1 MRPFAL
7 VTGASSGIGQA
18 VAVKLSE
25 SYSVI
30 LGGRDV
36 SRLEETKAMCD
47 PNAQVLCWPCDV
59 SDISNLATAIQSF
72 LKENNVVVDA
82 FVHCAGYSKL
92 APVKMTTLDDI
103 NTTFNT
109 NVHAPFLIVQQ
120 LINRR
125 VNQGALKSVVL
136 ISSNISG
143 RGSKAFSIYGSSKHA
158 VDGLMRSLAVELAPK
173 VRVNSVCPG
182 AIKTRMTE
190 SIFSNEDVIER
201 MKAAYPL
208 GLGQPTNIAD
218 AVAFLLSDN
227 ASWIT
232 GQDITVDG
240 GAAVN
245 ITA

>member
-1 MRPFAL
+1 MSSWAL

-18 VAVKLSE
+18 VAIELSKT
-25 SYSVI
+25 YSVV
-30 LGGRDV
+30 LCGRDIA
-36 SRLEETKAMCD
+36 RLEETKALCSTE
-47 PNAQVLCWPCDV
+47 NRALCWSCDV
-59 SDISNLATAIQSF
+59 SSVETVADELKQF
-72 LKENNVVVDA
+72 LQANQVTIEA

-92 APVKMTTLDDI
+92 VPVKMTSLDDI
-103 NTTFNT
+103 DTTFKT
-109 NVHAPFLIVQQ
+109 NVYAPFVIIQQ

-143 RGSKAFSIYGSSKHA
+143 RGSKAFSIYGASKHA

-173 VRVNSVCPG
+173 VRINSICPG

-190 SIFSNEDVIER
+190 SIFANEEVVER
-201 MKAAYPL
+201 MRQAYPL
-208 GLGQPTNIAD
+208 GLGAPNNIAD
-218 AVAFLLSDN
+218 AVSFLLSEK
-227 ASWIT
+227 AAWIT
-232 GQDITVDG
+232 GQSLTVDG

>member
-1 MRPFAL
+1 MSWAL
-7 VTGASSGIGQA
+7 ITGASSGIGQA
-18 VAVKLSE
+18 IAVKLSE
-25 SYSVI
+25 RYSIV

-36 SRLEETKAMCD
+36 ARLEETKVMCS
-47 PNAQVLCWPCDV
+47 PNAQVVCWPCDV
-59 SDISNLATAIQSF
+59 SDLPNLSERLSSF
-72 LKENNVVVDA
+72 LAEAGIAIEA
-82 FVHCAGYSKL
+82 FVHAAGYSKL
-92 APVKMTTLDDI
+92 VPVKMTTFEHL

-109 NVHAPFLIVQQ
+109 NVHAPFVIIQQ

-143 RGSKAFSIYGSSKHA
+143 RGAKGFSTYGASKHA
-158 VDGLMRSLAVELAPK
+158 VDGLMRGLAVELAPR

-190 SIFSNEDVIER
+190 AIFANEEVVER
-201 MKAAYPL
+201 MKASYPL
-208 GLGQPTNIAD
+208 GLGAPVNIAD
-218 AVAFLLSDN
+218 AVAFLLSDR
-227 ASWIT
+227 AAWIT
-232 GQDITVDG
+232 GQSLTVDG

>member
-1 MRPFAL
+1 MAWAL

-25 SYSVI
+25 RYSVI

-36 SRLEETKAMCD
+36 SRLESTKAMCN
-47 PNAQVLCWPCDV
+47 PNAQVLCWSCDV
-59 SDISNLATAIQSF
+59 SDIANLTTAIQQF
-72 LKENNVVVDA
+72 LKDNGIVVEA

-92 APVKMTTLDDI
+92 APVKITTLDDI
-103 NTTFNT
+103 NVTFNT
-109 NVHAPFLIVQQ
+109 NVHAPFLVVQQ

-143 RGSKAFSIYGSSKHA
+143 RGSKAFSVYGSSKHA
-158 VDGLMRSLAVELAPK
+158 VDGLMRGLAVELAPK

-190 SIFSNEDVIER
+190 AIFSNEEVVER
-201 MKAAYPL
+201 MKASYPL
-208 GLGQPTNIAD
+208 GLGAPVNIAD
-218 AVAFLLSDN
+218 AVAFLLSDG

-232 GQDITVDG
+232 GQSLVVDG

>member
-1 MRPFAL
+1 MAWAL

-18 VAVKLSE
+18 VAIALSKT
-25 SYSVI
+25 YSVV
-30 LGGRDV
+30 LGGRDMA
-36 SRLEETKAMCD
+36 RLEETRALCG
-47 PNAQVLCWPCDV
+47 ASSQVICWPY
-59 SDISNLATAIQSF
+59 DISHSDDIESALQQF
-72 LKENNVVVDA
+72 LHDHAVTIEA

-92 APVKMTTLDDI
+92 VPVKMSSLNDLE
-103 NTTFNT
+103 TTFKT
-109 NVHAPFLIVQQ
+109 NVYAPFLVVKQ
-120 LINRR
+120 LMVRK

-143 RGSKAFSIYGSSKHA
+143 RGSKAFSVYGSSKHA

-173 VRVNSVCPG
+173 VRVNSIQPG

-190 SIFSNEDVIER
+190 SIFANDEVVSRLMDSC
-201 MKAAYPL
+201 PL
-208 GLGQPTNIAD
+208 GMGNPANIAD
-218 AVAFLLSDN
+218 AVLFLLSDN

-232 GQDITVDG
+232 GQSLAVDG

>member
-1 MRPFAL
+1 MSSWAL

-18 VAVKLSE
+18 IAIELSKT
-25 SYSVI
+25 YSVV
-30 LGGRDV
+30 LCGRDIA
-36 SRLEETKAMCD
+36 RLEETKALCSTE
-47 PNAQVLCWPCDV
+47 NRALCWSCDV
-59 SDISNLATAIQSF
+59 STIEKIDEELKRF
-72 LKENNVVVDA
+72 LQANQITIEA

-92 APVKMTTLDDI
+92 IPVKMTSLDDI
-103 NTTFNT
+103 DTTFKT
-109 NVHAPFLIVQQ
+109 NVYAPFVIIQQ

-190 SIFSNEDVIER
+190 SIFANDEVVER
-201 MKAAYPL
+201 MRQAYPL
-208 GLGQPTNIAD
+208 GLGAPNNIAD
-218 AVAFLLSDN
+218 AVSFLLSEK

-232 GQDITVDG
+232 GQSLAVDG

>member
-1 MRPFAL
+1 MAWAL

-25 SYSVI
+25 TYSVI
-30 LGGRDV
+30 LGGRDQA
-36 SRLEETKAMCD
+36 RLEATKAMCN

-59 SDISNLATAIQSF
+59 SDVANLATALQQF
-72 LKENNVVVDA
+72 LEAHQIDIES

-92 APVKMTTLDDI
+92 VPVKMTTLDDI

-109 NVHAPFLIVQQ
+109 NVHAPFMLIQQ

-125 VNQGALKSVVL
+125 INHGALKSVVL

-158 VDGLMRSLAVELAPK
+158 VDGLMRSLAIELAPK

-190 SIFSNEDVIER
+190 AIFANEEVVER

-208 GLGQPTNIAD
+208 GLGAPTNIAD
-218 AVAFLLSDN
+218 AVAFLLSDR

-232 GQDITVDG
+232 GQSLTVDG
-240 GAAVN
+240 GAAIN
-245 ITA
+245 ITG